1 MRVVLQRVDYASSTV
16 DGVVTGAIDKGYMLL
31 VGFTHDDNLEK
42 IKKAAKKIAGLRIFE
57 DENHKMNL
65 NLETVKGAIL
75 SISQFTLYANTNEGN
90 RPSFVDA
97 MNPEKAKDLYDLFN
111 QELRFYGFTVET
123 GVFGAHMDIKLLNSG
138 PVTIIYEF

>member
-1 MRVVLQRVDYASSTV
+1 MRVVLQRVDYASCTV

-90 RPSFVDA
+90 RP
-97 MNPEKAKDLYDLFN
+97 
-111 QELRFYGFTVET
+111 
-123 GVFGAHMDIKLLNSG
+123 
-138 PVTIIYEF
+138 